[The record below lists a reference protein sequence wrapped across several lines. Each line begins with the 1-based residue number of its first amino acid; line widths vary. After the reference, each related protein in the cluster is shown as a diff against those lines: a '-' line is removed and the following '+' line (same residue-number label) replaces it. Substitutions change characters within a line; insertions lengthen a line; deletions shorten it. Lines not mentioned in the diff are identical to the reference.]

1 MSKPTEYLMPEKLV
15 ALVEQAKPS
24 LGLLRLFHACYAYV
38 DRNPLLAINLVALTG
53 KPACRARC
61 SDLSAITGSPGAKS
75 STWVTEVVEDD
86 GWKALFSRLEIDP
99 SGMELSFKFTP
110 NVGQAAH
117 RGSDKIIFAMVDGEE
132 IRKISSANE
141 ALFYIRAVMVNQ
153 ADWPAFD
160 IPGICP
166 DSAPWTDNRKKAWLR
181 IAARVSERTGQH
193 YVIIPLR
200 HPLTRKIVR
209 VRVKAVTGW
218 SRWSPG
224 YLFPRLP
231 CPPVAIV
238 KDGSYVS
245 LKNGELREMVKW
257 TRVEGP

>member
-15 ALVEQAKPS
+15 VLIEQAKPS

-38 DRNPLLAINLVALTG
+38 DRNPLRPIGLVAMTG

-61 SDLSAITGSPGAKS
+61 SDLSAIAGSPGAKS
-75 STWVTEVVEDD
+75 NAWITDVVDD
-86 GWKALFSRLEIDP
+86 DQWRALFSRLEIDP
-99 SGMELSFKFTP
+99 NGMEISFKFTP
-110 NVGQAAH
+110 KVGIASH
-117 RGSDKIIFAMVDGEE
+117 RGSDNIVFAMIDSEE
-132 IRKISSANE
+132 IRTISSENE
-141 ALFYIRAVMVNQ
+141 ALFYVRAVMVDQ
-153 ADWPAFD
+153 ADLPAFD

-166 DSAPWTDNRKKAWLR
+166 DSAPWTENRKKAWLR
-181 IAARVSERTGQH
+181 VAARVSERTGQH
-193 YVIIPLR
+193 YVIIPQR

-209 VRVKAVTGW
+209 VRVKVVTGR

-231 CPPVAIV
+231 CPAVAVV
-238 KDGSYVS
+238 KNGSYVS
-245 LKNGELREMVKW
+245 LRTDDLRERANW